1 MRTTW
6 IAAVLAL
13 LMVLAG
19 CSASSGDSDSAHGAG
34 GEAYD
39 AAPEGPPG
47 SVDRSEGAA
56 DMAGSGA
63 GDDSAAMGD
72 EAAADGGTVGGDPVV
87 VPGAVTAEDAPM
99 MVRRVELKVLVA
111 DVAAA
116 ATQARAT
123 VSGAGGWVQ
132 SEEVVPRTEDR
143 PGQGSLVL
151 RVPTSDLDGI
161 ITTLGALGEVTFSR
175 STAEDVTAEYRD
187 VEARV
192 ETLEAGAQR
201 LRELI
206 ADAPSVES
214 IASLERELT
223 SREAELDALKA
234 RMKVL
239 EADVSRSTITLHLA
253 EEGDD
258 PAALA
263 EEDETGFM
271 AGLRAGWEAFVSSVN
286 VLLTAAGALLPFL
299 ALVALLG
306 IPLLLWRRRRTRA
319 RSTTE
324 PTTGTTRTATSPA
337 TPHGP
342 SRQAGAAGAGLASK
356 DDRPAA
362 AAGDPDGPG
371 SGRP

>member
-1 MRTTW
+1 MRATW

-13 LMVLAG
+13 LLVLAG
-19 CSASSGDSDSAHGAG
+19 CSASSGEDSDSSRAGADLDSALDGPSVEQMDSEMADDAALGDG
-34 GEAYD
+34 GED
-39 AAPEGPPG
+39 GSAADGPAAAPG
-47 SVDRSEGAA
+47 SV
-56 DMAGSGA
+56 
-63 GDDSAAMGD
+63 
-72 EAAADGGTVGGDPVV
+72 T
-87 VPGAVTAEDAPM
+87 TEDAPM
-99 MVRRVELKVLVA
+99 MVRRVELKVLVE

-132 SEEVVPRTEDR
+132 SEEVVPRTETR
-143 PGQGSLVL
+143 PGHGSLVL

-161 ITTLGALGEVTFSR
+161 ITSLDELGEVTFSR

-192 ETLEAGAQR
+192 ATLEAGADR
-201 LRELI
+201 LRDLI

-223 SREAELDALKA
+223 SREAELDSLKA

-253 EEGDD
+253 EESDD
-258 PAALA
+258 LQVLGG
-263 EEDETGFM
+263 ENETGFL
-271 AGLRAGWEAFVSSVN
+271 AGLRAGWEAFVSSVT
-286 VLLTAAGALLPFL
+286 VLLTAAGAMLPFL
-299 ALVALLG
+299 ALAALVG

-319 RSTTE
+319 RTTPTTE
-324 PTTGTTRTATSPA
+324 A
-337 TPHGP
+337 
-342 SRQAGAAGAGLASK
+342 SRQEGAARAGLASK

-371 SGRP
+371 GRRP

>member
-13 LMVLAG
+13 LLMLAG
-19 CSASSGDSDSAHGAG
+19 CSADSGGAPDTAPAGGDSGADMDMSEEG
-34 GEAYD
+34 AYAEGEMDMADD
-39 AAPEGPPG
+39 AA
-47 SVDRSEGAA
+47 EGAA
-56 DMAGSGA
+56 DAETAAGGPA
-63 GDDSAAMGD
+63 
-72 EAAADGGTVGGDPVV
+72 V

-99 MVRRVELKVLVA
+99 MVRRVELEVLVN
-111 DVAAA
+111 DVTAA
-116 ATQARAT
+116 ATRARAT

-132 SEEVVPRTEDR
+132 SEEIVPGTEDR
-143 PGQGSLVL
+143 PGNGSMVL

-161 ITTLGALGEVTFSR
+161 ITSLGELGEVTFSR

-192 ETLEAGAQR
+192 ATLEAGAER
-201 LRELI
+201 LRDLI

-253 EEGDD
+253 EESDD
-258 PAALA
+258 LQALS
-263 EEDETGFM
+263 EEDETGFL
-271 AGLRAGWEAFVSSVN
+271 AGLGAGWTAFVSSVN

-299 ALVALLG
+299 AVAALIG
-306 IPLLLWRRRRTRA
+306 IPLLLWRRRRRQGRTS
-319 RSTTE
+319 STH
-324 PTTGTTRTATSPA
+324 PA
-337 TPHGP
+337 TRGP
-342 SRQAGAAGAGLASK
+342 SRREGVAGAGLGSK
-356 DDRPAA
+356 DDRPTA
-362 AAGDPDGPG
+362 AAGDSDGPG

>member
-13 LMVLAG
+13 LLMLAG
-19 CSASSGDSDSAHGAG
+19 CSADSGGAPDTAPAGGDSGAVMDMSEEGAYAEREMDMADDAGAG
-34 GEAYD
+34 EGI
-39 AAPEGPPG
+39 AA
-47 SVDRSEGAA
+47 GAA
-56 DMAGSGA
+56 VTPAATTGA
-63 GDDSAAMGD
+63 GD
-72 EAAADGGTVGGDPVV
+72 T
-87 VPGAVTAEDAPM
+87 EDAPM
-99 MVRRVELKVLVA
+99 MVRRVELEVLVD

-116 ATQARAT
+116 ATRARAT

-132 SEEVVPRTEDR
+132 SEEIVPGTEDR
-143 PGQGSLVL
+143 PGNGSMVL

-161 ITTLGALGEVTFSR
+161 ITSLGELGEVTFSR

-192 ETLEAGAQR
+192 ATLEAGAER
-201 LRELI
+201 LRDLI

-253 EEGDD
+253 EESDD
-258 PAALA
+258 LQTLSQ
-263 EEDETGFM
+263 EETGFL
-271 AGLRAGWEAFVSSVN
+271 AGLGAGWKAFVSSVN

-299 ALVALLG
+299 AVAALIG
-306 IPLLLWRRRRTRA
+306 IPLLLWRRRRRQGRTS
-319 RSTTE
+319 STH
-324 PTTGTTRTATSPA
+324 PA
-337 TPHGP
+337 TRGP
-342 SRQAGAAGAGLASK
+342 SRREGVAGAGLGSK
-356 DDRPAA
+356 DDRPTA
-362 AAGDPDGPG
+362 AAGDSDGPG